1 MLAPGLWDVV
11 MASKVPLEPI
21 PLKNLQRFHHT
32 VINRFGDGETLVEA
46 VQRRPGYYGPNPI
59 AYLSLLARRP
69 TLTPGDLEE
78 ALLNDRSLVRAGCF
92 RASVFLIASEDY
104 PLYFRA
110 FYDLLMSSGMSRLR
124 SAGYDEHAL
133 LTFAHRLREDGFD
146 MPKPA
151 NQLVDVIL
159 PRRQKRPD
167 LDVERLLFRKMC
179 DLGVLVRTTSKG
191 WKGNQYNYAL
201 LNNWFENVRLT
212 QENPDAAR
220 LEVVRRYLRT
230 YGPARLED
238 VAWWTGF
245 SPLDVRRLL
254 DQFGRELIR
263 FPVDGLGEGLVGL
276 KETVD
281 AMRKSQG
288 ISTEGILFLPLW
300 DAFPLGWRDRTRVV
314 DPKFAPWVYDSN
326 GNTTSVIVEEGKVIG
341 VWQFRDGDAITLE
354 FHIFEPYA
362 NRLNAL
368 RLAADDHASALAAVA
383 GAKETRVIE
392 RPLPAMLADRP
403 AASFLWPLGKE
414 PVFRMTGDM
423 ILSNPMDRRGQS
435 NVLRSRFLD
444 DERLVRP
451 AEEPQR
457 PAVRDYDDDK
467 AEEPAPAK
475 KAPAKK
481 AATKKAPAKK
491 AATKKAAAKKAPA
504 KKKTAAKKKAP
515 AKKKAAAKKKAP
527 AKKKAAAKKKAPA
540 KKKKAAAKKK

>member
-1 MLAPGLWDVV
+1 

-78 ALLNDRSLVRAGCF
+78 ALLNDRILVRAGCF
-92 RASVFLIASEDY
+92 RAGVFLIASEDY

-110 FYDLLMSSGMSRLR
+110 FQDVLMSSGMGRLR
-124 SAGYDEHAL
+124 SAGFDERSLHI
-133 LTFAHRLREDGFD
+133 FAHRLREDGFD
-146 MPKPA
+146 MPKSST
-151 NQLVDVIL
+151 QLIDIVF

-167 LDVERLLFRKMC
+167 HDVERLIFRKLC

-191 WKGNQYNYAL
+191 WKGNRYNYAL
-201 LNNWFENVRLT
+201 LNKWFDGMRLT
-212 QENPDAAR
+212 NENPDAAR
-220 LEVVRRYLRT
+220 MEVVRRYLRT
-230 YGPARLED
+230 YGPARPED

-245 SPLDVRRLL
+245 TPLDVRRIL

-263 FPVDGLGEGLVGL
+263 FPVNGLGEGLVGL
-276 KETVD
+276 KESFD

-288 ISTEGILFLPLW
+288 ISAEGIYFLPLW
-300 DAFPLGWRDRTRVV
+300 DAYPLGWRDRTRVV
-314 DPKFAPWVYDSN
+314 DARFAPWVYDSA
-326 GNTTSVIVEEGKVIG
+326 GNTTSVVVEEGKVIG
-341 VWQFRDGDAITLE
+341 LWQFRDSDFITLE

-368 RLAADDHASALAAVA
+368 RLAADDHAQALANVA

-392 RPLPAMLADRP
+392 RPLPTRLSERP

-414 PVFRMTGDM
+414 PVFRMTGDQM
-423 ILSNPMDRRGQS
+423 DSSPMDRRGS
-435 NVLRSRFLD
+435 GNSLRSRFLD

-451 AEEPQR
+451 SEEPV
-457 PAVRDYDDDK
+457 VRTLNLDEITDD
-467 AEEPAPAK
+467 EVTPEPVTKKAPAK

-481 AATKKAPAKK
+481 KPVKKAP
-491 AATKKAAAKKAPA
+491 AKKAPA
-504 KKKTAAKKKAP
+504 KKKPVKKAP
-515 AKKKAAAKKKAP
+515 AKKAP
-527 AKKKAAAKKKAPA
+527 AK
-540 KKKKAAAKKK
+540 